1 MKIEAQNNWIVKFF
15 DFFEFKIDLL
25 INLVFKVYHK
35 AKFAPYIEL
44 FEEYFVE
51 IKFFVTKKDY
61 QPVNYIFVFIGQ

>member
-1 MKIEAQNNWIVKFF
+1 VKIEAQNNWIVKFF
-15 DFFEFKIDLL
+15 DFFEFKIGLL

-35 AKFAPYIEL
+35 VKFAPYIEL